1 MKGGEGREG
10 EEKEYREERKGEGRG
25 RRGMEGEEREME
37 FGFVSASY
45 WLVKSNTEVVPLLN
59 TP

>member
-10 EEKEYREERKGEGRG
+10 EEKEYREERKGEGKG
-25 RRGMEGEEREME
+25 RRGMEGEERKME